1 MDSGQKK
8 LCCFVEVEMFLLEN
22 KMILIKNMI
31 FAVYKQTI
39 ILLINT
45 SSERQSYKSI
55 QKAS

>member
-8 LCCFVEVEMFLLEN
+8 LCCFVEVEMVLLEN

-31 FAVYKQTI
+31 FAVHKLTI

-55 QKAS
+55 QKAG